1 MIVDLFAGL
10 GGWSEGLKELGL
22 HDVGL
27 EWDDAACETRAAA
40 GHETIQCDVSEA
52 DPSDFAGAV
61 GLIASPPCQAFSTAG
76 SRRGTPDAFLAALRG
91 EYDRDRIKAEIAAA
105 EATHSAWVVDR
116 DAWLD
121 EQALGAGEATQDDL
135 GAEAWAGL
143 MDAVGPEPEVPDDRG
158 TFMAEAVRW
167 AEALEPD
174 WICCEQVPPGLWLW
188 EEMVRWLKERGY
200 SAWAGILCAADFGV
214 PQTRRRA
221 ILIASRSR
229 PAVPP
234 EPTHSA
240 TPGPTLFGELAPW
253 VTMAEALGWDPA
265 TKLDERTVGLRA
277 GSDTGHPAPERRADE
292 PAPTVAFGHGASD
305 WRFVLETHRAGGQRD
320 TPSGAQEIDPHE
332 VPAPTVTGGIGSQ
345 WEMRRSA
352 AIDGRAAS
360 STPEGAEWAD
370 GRPATTLAGDARV
383 FAPGGHHANDGRRPG
398 FPGRS
403 ENAVKITVEQ
413 ALVLQGFRPDYPV
426 AGSRSKQFEQTGNAV
441 PPPLASAVVGTVAL

>member
-1 MIVDLFAGL
+1 VIVDLFAGL

-22 HDVGL
+22 ADVGL
-27 EWDDAACETRAAA
+27 EWDDSACATRIAA
-40 GHETIQCDVSEA
+40 GHETVQCDVSEA
-52 DPSDFAGAV
+52 DPADFAGAT

-105 EATHSAWVVDR
+105 EAAHSAWVVDR

-121 EQALGAGEATQDDL
+121 EQALGAGEVTQDDL

-143 MDAVGPEPEVPDDRG
+143 MHAVGPEPAVPDDRG

-167 AEALEPD
+167 AEAIEPD

-200 SAWAGILCAADFGV
+200 SAWAGVLCAADFGV

-234 EPTHSA
+234 EPTHSSD
-240 TPGPTLFGELAPW
+240 PGPTLFGELLPW

-265 TKLDERTVGLRA
+265 AVLVNRRDSPGWVAEHGARENRRAESPAPTMTGEASRWVLRA
-277 GSDTGHPAPERRADE
+277 GSDTGRPASERSIDE
-292 PAPTVAFGHGASD
+292 PAPTVAFGHGSSD
-305 WRFVLETHRAGGQRD
+305 WRFV
-320 TPSGAQEIDPHE
+320 
-332 VPAPTVTGGIGSQ
+332 
-345 WEMRRSA
+345 RRSA
-352 AIDGRAAS
+352 AIDGREAS

-426 AGSRSKQFEQTGNAV
+426 VGPRYKQFEQVGNAV
-441 PPPLASAVVGTVAL
+441 PPPLASAVVSTVAP